1 MEHIKKLLPDPQ
13 NLTTLES
20 CDSSGAESNL
30 PTPILDRVFAVLTA
44 IYGQKWTSLIIDEQM
59 LVDMQKVWAYHLRDI
74 TVAEIKVALDKVPKD
89 YPTWPPTVGEFME
102 LCNFGKDHLP
112 EFKSLPRPYSAPEI
126 AMPAF
131 EQLRS
136 VLKYKT

>member
-1 MEHIKKLLPDPQ
+1 
-13 NLTTLES
+13 
-20 CDSSGAESNL
+20 
-30 PTPILDRVFAVLTA
+30 
-44 IYGQKWTSLIIDEQM
+44 M